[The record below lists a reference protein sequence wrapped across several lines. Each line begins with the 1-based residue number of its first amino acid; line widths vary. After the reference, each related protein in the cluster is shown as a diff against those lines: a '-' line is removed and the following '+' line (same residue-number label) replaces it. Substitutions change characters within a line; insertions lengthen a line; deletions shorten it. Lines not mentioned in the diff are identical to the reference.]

1 MLFLGGPIKHFAEKH
16 HRHAKGEQESLFN
29 VLLESCIELMETFTG
44 YISGTV
50 SFVRV
55 GAFAISHA
63 ALCLAVFSIVGMIH
77 KGNMRGGGIASAIVI
92 ILGNLLVIA
101 FEGMVAMIQGVRLEY
116 YELFSKYFTG
126 GGIEY
131 KPFQINNN
139 NTSNTNNNESKGEH

>member
-1 MLFLGGPIKHFAEKH
+1 
-16 HRHAKGEQESLFN
+16 
-29 VLLESCIELMETFTG
+29 
-44 YISGTV
+44 
-50 SFVRV
+50 
-55 GAFAISHA
+55 
-63 ALCLAVFSIVGMIH
+63 MIH
-77 KGNMRGGGIASAIVI
+77 NGNFRGGGVVSAIVI